1 VQIEWVNL
9 VQFGGIQYVANT
21 SQVGR
26 APTDA
31 DVGPVFATVQ
41 FKLADNVHDPNY
53 QLKDGDAAYLD
64 SGTPVYRVHGYA
76 ASFRLVARFASRLT
90 FYEADT
96 NPHATTGADLLDI
109 GGKVQSIGINR
120 QQDGKTELG
129 AIRDPTQV
137 GALVTMIL
145 HAPVNPQYQESD
157 SATYFIA
164 LYLDDGT
171 AVTRA
176 YWLGSGELARG
187 ILLPSAFGAAIQQAL
202 GTPSSG

>member
-1 VQIEWVNL
+1 VQIEWVNI
-9 VQFGGIQYVANT
+9 VQFGGIQYVASM

-26 APTDA
+26 APMDA
-31 DVGPVFATVQ
+31 DVGLVFATVQ

-53 QLKDGDAAYLD
+53 RLKDGDAAYLD
-64 SGTPVYRVHGYA
+64 AGTSVYRVRGYA
-76 ASFRLVARFASRLT
+76 PTFRLVARFAGRLT

-109 GGKVQSIGINR
+109 GGKVRSIGINS

-137 GALVTMIL
+137 GALVAMIL

-171 AVTRA
+171 AVTCA
-176 YWLGSGELARG
+176 YWLNSGELARG
-187 ILLPSAFGAAIQQAL
+187 IVLPSAFGAAVQHAVA
-202 GTPSSG
+202 TPSSG

>member
-1 VQIEWVNL
+1 VQIEWVNV
-9 VQFGGIQYVANT
+9 VQFGGVQYVANM
-21 SQVGR
+21 SRVGR

-53 QLKDGDAAYLD
+53 WLKDGDAAYLD
-64 SGTPVYRVHGYA
+64 AGIPVYRVRGYA
-76 ASFRLVARFASRLT
+76 ASFRLVARFADRLT

-109 GGKVQSIGINR
+109 SGKVHSIGINS
-120 QQDGKTELG
+120 QQDGRTELG

-137 GALVTMIL
+137 GALVAMIL
-145 HAPVNPQYQESD
+145 HAHVDQQYQEPD

-164 LYLDDGT
+164 LYLDD
-171 AVTRA
+171 A
-176 YWLGSGELARG
+176 
-187 ILLPSAFGAAIQQAL
+187 LP
-202 GTPSSG
+202 

>member
-76 ASFRLVARFASRLT
+76 PTFRLVARFASRLT

-109 GGKVQSIGINR
+109 GSKVQSIGINS

-129 AIRDPTQV
+129 AIRDPTHV

-164 LYLDDGT
+164 FYLDDGT
-171 AVTRA
+171 ALTRA

-187 ILLPSAFGAAIQQAL
+187 ILLPPAFGAAIQQAL